1 MRKEVHK
8 KSWSLVGLVLLGALL
23 ASCGPQQV
31 AIAAN
36 MSEFEYQPPN
46 WEVPAN
52 AQVTLTLTNDGSV
65 VHTWTLME
73 AGYTVTPPFTQDDNQ
88 HVLQAF
94 QVDVDQVQTFT
105 FSAPSEPG
113 TYEIVCAEP
122 GHLEA
127 GMKGTLTVN

>member
-1 MRKEVHK
+1 MRGKTHN
-8 KSWSLVGLVLLGALL
+8 VGWALAGLAILGVLLA
-23 ASCGPQQV
+23 ACGPQQV
-31 AIAAN
+31 AIAAK

-46 WEVPAN
+46 WEVPAS
-52 AQVTLTLTNDGSV
+52 AQVTLTLTNDGTF

-73 AGYTVTPPFTQDDNQ
+73 AGYTVTPPFTKDDNQ

-94 QVDVDQVQTFT
+94 QVDVGQVQTFT
-105 FSAPSEPG
+105 FSAPSKPG

-127 GMKGTLTVN
+127 GMKGTLTVK